1 MGGRSRP
8 VPIST
13 VCCRHCARG
22 SAAGAVELATALMDR
37 ALTAIDLGEYAEAE
51 QFAREGAE
59 LATARLGERDP
70 QGVANAV
77 TLVLAYLHANKF
89 DLARDSGERA
99 YRLAIAVHGETP
111 PHPRVIEARS
121 MYARALAVTGDLP
134 RGIQMLEAALA
145 DSRTLLGPKNQHAGM
160 LAQNL
165 VGYRLDVGELELADA
180 NAAEALAILAE
191 YFAPDSLNHAMLV
204 HTRAQT
210 QLARRRAATA
220 LTLATQAAGSFDRLV
235 GAGHEVTVGARTTVA
250 LALMLE
256 GRLDAAAREIDAVAL
271 HAAALAPATALQ
283 ARVALARGTI
293 ARARADPAAALQ
305 HLQPLADSSN
315 PSPKWQ
321 RERMRAWAQIGL
333 VQLDQGAP
341 AQAVVSFERS
351 LKEFERLETRVTP
364 AHADALV
371 GLGRAHMAQ
380 GDAAKALPWFEQ
392 ADQFWRTFDPSNRSA
407 TEAADWLA
415 RARGGT
421 SPARLKRA

>member
-1 MGGRSRP
+1 MR
-8 VPIST
+8 
-13 VCCRHCARG
+13 
-22 SAAGAVELATALMDR
+22 
-37 ALTAIDLGEYAEAE
+37 
-51 QFAREGAE
+51 
-59 LATARLGERDP
+59 
-70 QGVANAV
+70 
-77 TLVLAYLHANKF
+77 
-89 DLARDSGERA
+89 
-99 YRLAIAVHGETP
+99 
-111 PHPRVIEARS
+111 
-121 MYARALAVTGDLP
+121 RALAVTGDLP
-134 RGIQMLEAALA
+134 RGIQMLEAALS

-191 YFAPDSLNHAMLV
+191 FFAPDSLNHAMLV
-204 HTRAQT
+204 HTRATT
-210 QLARRRAATA
+210 QLARRHAATA
-220 LTLATQAAGSFDRLV
+220 LSLATQAVESFDRLV

-250 LALMLE
+250 VALMLE
-256 GRLDAAAREIDAVAL
+256 GRPDAAAREIDAVAL

-341 AQAVVSFERS
+341 GQAVGSFERA

-364 AHADALV
+364 SRADALV

-380 GDAAKALPWFEQ
+380 GNAAQALPLFEQ

-415 RARGGT
+415 RARAGT
-421 SPARLKRA
+421 TRRG